1 VRHDLAR
8 KPPPV
13 AGVEIQAEKPKGD
26 FCSELQAGLWNT
38 WRLRFRSDREFPG
51 LYIRIST
58 KSAGSGLAFRP
69 RTALFAQL
77 EEEIRLKTM
86 RYLMAMLAIAGVV
99 VSVLAL
105 RVHYSTD
112 AEPCSINERW
122 DCGIVNHSPFA
133 EIARIPVAAI
143 GVAGYLALAG
153 LAFLRQRALTFL
165 AAGAGLGFALW
176 LTFIEEYVLQVWC
189 LYCVISLG
197 IIVLITLLSL
207 GWLAEE
213 YIALKRAAC

>member
-1 VRHDLAR
+1 
-8 KPPPV
+8 
-13 AGVEIQAEKPKGD
+13 
-26 FCSELQAGLWNT
+26 
-38 WRLRFRSDREFPG
+38 
-51 LYIRIST
+51 
-58 KSAGSGLAFRP
+58 
-69 RTALFAQL
+69 
-77 EEEIRLKTM
+77 M